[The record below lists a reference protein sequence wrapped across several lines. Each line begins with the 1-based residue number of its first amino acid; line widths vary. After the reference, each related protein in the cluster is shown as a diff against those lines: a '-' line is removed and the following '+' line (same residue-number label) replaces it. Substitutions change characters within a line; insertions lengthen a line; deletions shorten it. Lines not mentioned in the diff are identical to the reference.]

1 VNGAGSRNTEKQA
14 NESVKQAALEMAG
27 SVVNWKTANVII
39 GLLLCVYMGAKWGL
53 QMRLQHENDMYF
65 SAIRE
70 VEREI
75 SFRTET
81 GLYYSYYKQMVQ
93 APTWMEGMHSLVF
106 DNITEHQRTINIIE
120 RFNIH
125 QEIILATI
133 YRLFPWKDLIEPVY
147 FYIDTVFSLYGLYG
161 MTMFL
166 TAWLLSGTWLSGAVT
181 MLFVFF
187 NRGDVTRVWF
197 SIALRES
204 FAFPFIYFQL
214 GLLVLYLKYTHK
226 DMVKRLLLFA
236 ICFTT
241 LAFVI
246 AWQFA
251 QFILLLQ
258 AFAMYAVRVVGIVP
272 HEKTRNVFLI
282 HVGSLLSVFILQFG
296 NPMVLQSLV
305 LSFNIAALLVFR
317 IQRYKNKTGFF
328 SHLCNAAGY
337 SILTFVL
344 AFALNFLIKFL
355 LNVEADEH
363 IINFVKSKLGLLD
376 PWALRDFDVLLYVCN
391 GSFIFLPFEVIMN
404 LMWTLLLPTYLLALV
419 VCLLLLIVGVIQKWS
434 RSDEQC
440 KGELIDPVMYE
451 RPDLSYAVV
460 QTVLYGAMA
469 LTTRRF
475 TFLWTPSMCILSGVG
490 VCDSRLWNWVSK
502 KLQLQ
507 KAGEVM
513 VQYGIAVVFMGVLL
527 YLYLP
532 PMLAT
537 LEELREFWDPDTVEL
552 MEWIRYIQITDRQGD
567 RQTKRGTDRQTD
579 RQCRYF
585 NKINNL
591 IFTTVVYCL
600 VFSNSTAP
608 AASFAGSMQLL
619 AGVKLCTGRHITNHP
634 HYENK
639 WLRKRTLQ
647 VKLIVLCVIFVNIVG
662 FKGWSNIWAEKA

>member
-1 VNGAGSRNTEKQA
+1 
-14 NESVKQAALEMAG
+14 
-27 SVVNWKTANVII
+27 
-39 GLLLCVYMGAKWGL
+39 
-53 QMRLQHENDMYF
+53 
-65 SAIRE
+65 
-70 VEREI
+70 
-75 SFRTET
+75 
-81 GLYYSYYKQMVQ
+81 
-93 APTWMEGMHSLVF
+93 MHSLVF